1 MVEVNTLLFFCKL
14 WFYAFSFG
22 IASPNYLM
30 TFIAISSSCPMQ
42 LFVIVNFC
50 FSIWLKLL
58 YICDAGSWLETWQE
72 DFLMHMIYVHVKPDE
87 KILIMVEPDD
97 IACLKCG
104 SWWLLIH
111 VLMVTLVPITQR
123 FVYIPCILFF
133 LFPDLFTTSGL
144 QCASDNASF
153 FFVSWFIYHWRFAMC
168 RWYSIYRR
176 W

>member
-72 DFLMHMIYVHVKPDE
+72 DFLMHMIYVHGKTWWEDIDHGGAWWYSMFE
-87 KILIMVEPDD
+87 MRIMVAIDTCSHGYIGANHPE
-97 IACLKCG
+97 IC
-104 SWWLLIH
+104 
-111 VLMVTLVPITQR
+111 
-123 FVYIPCILFF
+123 VYTVYSI
-133 LFPDLFTTSGL
+133 
-144 QCASDNASF
+144 
-153 FFVSWFIYHWRFAMC
+153 FFVSWFIYHQRFAM
-168 RWYSIYRR
+168 RQW
-176 W
+176 